1 MVEHDPHI
9 ETRFMHT
16 LNEIKGND
24 SKVTSVSLHDIEK
37 DKDYDE
43 EFDAVFVFIGA
54 LPKTN
59 LIPFA
64 AKDGDGYVITDDVM
78 KTNIPGLFAVG
89 DVRNGPF
96 KQIITAASDGAVAA
110 HVASEY
116 IDELK
121 GQAYE

>member
-1 MVEHDPHI
+1 
-9 ETRFMHT
+9 MHT

-64 AKDGDGYVITDDVM
+64 AKDGDGYVITNDVM